1 MAKQD
6 DKTNDALEQRVVKF
20 AEQVGRM
27 VGTVQAKAEGW
38 LDGAA
43 LQSQL
48 KGMRD
53 EASELLE
60 QIAAKAPAVFGKKM
74 ARRSKSSARKAKGA
88 RATAAD
94 AKSRSGGV
102 VDGPG
107 KRHRKPAPSTP
118 GIKHSDERIAKLR
131 AANTLPRRPRG

>member
-6 DKTNDALEQRVVKF
+6 DKTNDALDQRVVKF

-48 KGMRD
+48 KGLRD
-53 EASELLE
+53 EASALLE
-60 QIAAKAPAVFGKKM
+60 QIAATAPAVFGKRT
-74 ARRSKSSARKAKGA
+74 ARRPRSSARKTGVKS
-88 RATAAD
+88 TAAD
-94 AKSRSGGV
+94 AKTRSGGA
-102 VDGPG
+102 VDAPR

-118 GIKHSDERIAKLR
+118 GIKHSDDRIAKLR